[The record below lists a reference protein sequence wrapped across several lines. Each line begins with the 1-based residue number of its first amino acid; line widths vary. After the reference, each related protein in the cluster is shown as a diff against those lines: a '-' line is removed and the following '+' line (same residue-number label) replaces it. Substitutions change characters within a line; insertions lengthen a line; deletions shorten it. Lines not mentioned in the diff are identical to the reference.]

1 MARALNGFPA
11 RFGGPLT
18 GVSADDYATAYYYN
32 LGDLGFARA
41 QTMRIKFST
50 FDGGIDTAYQVT
62 NYQTIEDAICG
73 RGAIATVCMDF
84 SKRTD
89 TGAQTATRYTRFY
102 VYGSNGALLKEADLD
117 GAGQKGVPN
126 LCVMCH
132 GGNYWNTNDPNRTPN
147 LGSRFLPF
155 DLESFTYHP
164 KYGLQKPELG
174 RMNKGV
180 LLTGPTASTA
190 DLIAGW
196 YGNPNPL
203 ANLNFF
209 NPNYVPTTGSLS
221 WAGNASVYTDVFK
234 PGCRVCHNSRESTG
248 VQFASFANFQAFNF
262 GSYPVGSSL
271 QMPHARRPWSIVWG
285 SRAAVNLGQPVPNI
299 PSIIQTLGG
308 VGYPR

>member
-1 MARALNGFPA
+1 LHG
-11 RFGGPLT
+11 
-18 GVSADDYATAYYYN
+18 
-32 LGDLGFARA
+32 
-41 QTMRIKFST
+41 
-50 FDGGIDTAYQVT
+50 
-62 NYQTIEDAICG
+62 
-73 RGAIATVCMDF
+73 F

-89 TGAQTATRYTRFY
+89 TGAQSATRYTRFY
-102 VYGSNGALLKEADLD
+102 VYGSNGALVKEADLD
-117 GAGQKGVPN
+117 GAGLKGVPN

-132 GGNYWNTNDPNRTPN
+132 GGKFWNTSDPNRTPD

-180 LLTGPTASTA
+180 LLTGPTAATA

-209 NPNYVPTTGSLS
+209 NPSYVPTAGGLS

-234 PGCRVCHNSRESTG
+234 PGCRVCHNSRETTG
-248 VQFASFANFQAFNF
+248 YVQFASFANFQASNF
-262 GSYPVGSSL
+262 GAYAVGSSL
-271 QMPHARRPWSIVWG
+271 QMPHGRRPWSIVWG
-285 SRAAVNLGQPVPNI
+285 SRGAVNLGSQFPTFP
-299 PSIIQTLGG
+299 PSSRRSAVSVFLVDALASLARTITTLYFLAGFSKSG
-308 VGYPR
+308 RNSP